1 MAVTDASQT
10 KKKEKKKKKS
20 AKTEASTSKAISQQI
35 SDSNLNCLH
44 CNVKF
49 YNKVDFQAHCR
60 TEKHQHTVMSDE
72 GRSWKY
78 RPPPRGVGMEVYTIC
93 ATSQAG
99 SVCSFGPQC
108 VEAHSYEELKEW
120 KERFEYRQKKLQRAA
135 KLYGKSFVDTLLDKL
150 ASSNHPEKML
160 LTKID
165 KIDCNV
171 SGEKEIKLNNKGSE
185 HNWKFTLSTKS
196 KLVLRNV
203 ALMNDES
210 RQYFSL
216 SSIKQCGRITNQPET
231 DCEVSPKTEDII
243 QTDSLDSSQGQQQE
257 WAHPDPTFVRNPLF
271 SECTEMT
278 YEINVKFK
286 TDIYGTFRQ
295 SIVFSFGTDPPFLRQ
310 DLCVEVTPQADDD
323 DSQLKE
329 LQDSIIQQEERWD
342 STNSKIIDFTPPL
355 AKPPAQD
362 ELILKKYP
370 SPKPQKFQAT
380 QNVVD
385 NQLTKH
391 NYRGRMHELL
401 YIEEMAQFDHV
412 SQFNVKTTLQLASK
426 YLLTPTS
433 TNSSTAKYARPGE
446 LFGKMKLGN
455 NLSEDTSAG
464 RLILTNCPNLLI
476 SVTVRQ
482 EKIREKMKT
491 KSKEEEDEE
500 EKGIVEEILDEIK
513 DKESK
518 SKVESSKER
527 IAYVVGIE
535 DTGKSTL
542 YLRLP
547 STLITRYDL
556 RDEEDFEVEVQF
568 QLNRLPLCE
577 MHHAVDR
584 LPDLS
589 LVYPDI
595 REKIVI
601 PWSPGKQW
609 GDDFNAKLNPKQR
622 EAVVAITTPLVI
634 SLPPILIIGPY
645 GTGKTFTLGQAI
657 KMLLKQENHRRILV
671 CTHSNSAADL
681 YIREYLHP
689 FIENEGKEGE
699 AKPIKLL
706 RVYYENR
713 WVQTV
718 NQTVQQYC
726 LITMTESGS
735 RKFRYPTLEDVIDC
749 DVVVATLSTSR

>member
-1 MAVTDASQT
+1 
-10 KKKEKKKKKS
+10 
-20 AKTEASTSKAISQQI
+20 
-35 SDSNLNCLH
+35 
-44 CNVKF
+44 
-49 YNKVDFQAHCR
+49 
-60 TEKHQHTVMSDE
+60 
-72 GRSWKY
+72 
-78 RPPPRGVGMEVYTIC
+78 
-93 ATSQAG
+93 
-99 SVCSFGPQC
+99 
-108 VEAHSYEELKEW
+108 
-120 KERFEYRQKKLQRAA
+120 
-135 KLYGKSFVDTLLDKL
+135 
-150 ASSNHPEKML
+150 
-160 LTKID
+160 
-165 KIDCNV
+165 
-171 SGEKEIKLNNKGSE
+171 
-185 HNWKFTLSTKS
+185 
-196 KLVLRNV
+196 
-203 ALMNDES
+203 
-210 RQYFSL
+210 
-216 SSIKQCGRITNQPET
+216 
-231 DCEVSPKTEDII
+231 
-243 QTDSLDSSQGQQQE
+243 
-257 WAHPDPTFVRNPLF
+257 
-271 SECTEMT
+271 
-278 YEINVKFK
+278 
-286 TDIYGTFRQ
+286 
-295 SIVFSFGTDPPFLRQ
+295 
-310 DLCVEVTPQADDD
+310 
-323 DSQLKE
+323 
-329 LQDSIIQQEERWD
+329 
-342 STNSKIIDFTPPL
+342 
-355 AKPPAQD
+355 
-362 ELILKKYP
+362 
-370 SPKPQKFQAT
+370 
-380 QNVVD
+380 
-385 NQLTKH
+385 
-391 NYRGRMHELL
+391 MHELL

-476 SVTVRQ
+476 SVTIRQ
-482 EKIREKMKT
+482 EKIREKMKN
-491 KSKEEEDEE
+491 KLKEEENEE
-500 EKGIVEEILDEIK
+500 DNNIVEEIQEEM
-513 DKESK
+513 KETK
-518 SKVESSKER
+518 NKGETSSTKER

-547 STLITRYDL
+547 STLISKYDL

-657 KMLLKQENHRRILV
+657 KMLLKQENNRKILV

-689 FIENEGKEGE
+689 FIEKEKEEGQKT
-699 AKPIKLL
+699 PTKLL
-706 RVYYENR
+706 RVNYENR

-718 NQTVQQYC
+718 NQ
-726 LITMTESGS
+726 
-735 RKFRYPTLEDVIDC
+735 
-749 DVVVATLSTSR
+749 